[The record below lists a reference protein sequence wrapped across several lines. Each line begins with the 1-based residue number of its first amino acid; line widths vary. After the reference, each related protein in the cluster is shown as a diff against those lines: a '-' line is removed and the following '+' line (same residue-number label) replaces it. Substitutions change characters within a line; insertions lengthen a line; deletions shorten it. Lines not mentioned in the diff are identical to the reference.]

1 MDEPFRVARPRV
13 KRLSVQ
19 QEREAVRLLASLLAD
34 AAKRQPL
41 AKAPDVIPGAFQRVK
56 RGPMPGARQDADC
69 GDSAHG
75 GAKRRASRS
84 ATKVGE

>member
-19 QEREAVRLLASLLAD
+19 QEREVVRLLASLLAD
-34 AAKRQPL
+34 AAKQQPRT
-41 AKAPDVIPGAFQRVK
+41 KPPVVIPDAFQRVK
-56 RGPMPGARQDADC
+56 RGPMPGARPDAE
-69 GDSAHG
+69 GSDSAHG
-75 GAKRRASRS
+75 DAKRRASRS